1 MCSAQQAARSER
13 EKALENSVDHIKNT
27 VPKKVS
33 RSLDL
38 AGEKAASIWLSA
50 GPMKEMGFNQNKREF
65 RDAIKLRYAS

>member
-1 MCSAQQAARSER
+1 MCSAQQAAQSER